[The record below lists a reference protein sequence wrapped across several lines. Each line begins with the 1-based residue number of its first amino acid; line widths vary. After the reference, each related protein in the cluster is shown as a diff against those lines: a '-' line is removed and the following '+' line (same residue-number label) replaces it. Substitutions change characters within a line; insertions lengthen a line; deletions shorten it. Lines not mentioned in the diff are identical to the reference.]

1 MSILIKGIKMPK
13 CCADCPCFYD
23 FISCQALFDGTDDF
37 SMSGFDEFKERL
49 PNCPLVEVP
58 TPHGRL
64 IDADALYEQTAE
76 WEAKALAQ
84 VEKHDPL
91 VENQAR
97 GWAHWSVVLVERTAF
112 KYDIA
117 DAPTIIEAEE
127 GRG

>member
-49 PNCPLVEVP
+49 PNCPLIEVP

-64 IDADALYEQTAE
+64 IDADKL
-76 WEAKALAQ
+76 
-84 VEKHDPL
+84 P
-91 VENQAR
+91 
-97 GWAHWSVVLVERTAF
+97 VVDFFDNEDWYAIIH
-112 KYDIA
+112 KESIDA
-117 DAPTIIEAEE
+117 APTIIGAEE
-127 GRG
+127 GEDNE

>member
-1 MSILIKGIKMPK
+1 MSVLIKGIKMPK

-64 IDADALYEQTAE
+64 IDAEKLERDIEQYHLSDGKFQH
-76 WEAKALAQ
+76 WVQ
-84 VEKHDPL
+84 VQ
-91 VENQAR
+91 N
-97 GWAHWSVVLVERTAF
+97 S
-112 KYDIA
+112 
-117 DAPTIIEAEE
+117 IIEAEE
-127 GRG
+127 GEGHE

>member
-49 PNCPLVEVP
+49 PNCPLAEVP

-64 IDADALYEQTAE
+64 IDADALI
-76 WEAKALAQ
+76 
-84 VEKHDPL
+84 KHMKRDPL
-91 VENQAR
+91 FPLVDRYGVTNVIQA
-97 GWAHWSVVLVERTAF
+97 AS
-112 KYDIA
+112 
-117 DAPTIIEAEE
+117 TIIEAEE
-127 GRG
+127 VDA